1 MERILVTAIG
11 SLSADITIKTL
22 KKMGFFVVGCDIYPQ
37 SWVVDAFE
45 VDVFVQAP
53 GVNEESYL
61 SFLEEL
67 CRQQHISY
75 IIPLIDLEVDVLS
88 IHKESFQQKGITI
101 CTLSEICAKQCRD
114 KYQLPRQLR
123 SLGERY
129 GIRMLMGNMLKD
141 VNVEELA
148 FPVIVKPKNGR
159 SSQGCQLIY
168 NKKGIEYLS
177 SIDIEQNLLVQDYV
191 KGQVI
196 TVDVVCDS
204 QRKDAVAVARKEL
217 LRTANGAGTTVSII
231 REPVLEEFCRQA
243 AIQLE
248 IQGAVNFEFL
258 VDEEMNYYFLEINP
272 RFSGGVEFTHLA
284 GYNII
289 RNHINCFR
297 NVKIDT
303 CEEINEITVARK
315 FEEYITKESDEV

>member
-22 KKMGFFVVGCDIYPQ
+22 KQMGFFVVGCDIYPQ
-37 SWVVDAFE
+37 PWVVDAYE
-45 VDVFVQAP
+45 VDVFVQTP
-53 GVNEESYL
+53 GVKEESYL
-61 SFLEEL
+61 SFFEEL
-67 CRQQHISY
+67 CSQQQISY

-88 IHKESFQQKGITI
+88 VHKERFQSKGITI

-114 KYQLPRQLR
+114 KYQLPRQLS
-123 SLGERY
+123 SLGEKY
-129 GIRMLMGNMLKD
+129 GIRMLMGNLLKD
-141 VNVEELA
+141 INVDELT
-148 FPVIVKPKNGR
+148 FPVIVKPRNGR

-168 NKKGIEYLS
+168 NEKGIEYLS
-177 SIDIEQNLLVQDYV
+177 TIDTEQNLLVQNYV

-231 REPVLEEFCRQA
+231 REPIVEEFCRQA
-243 AIQLE
+243 AIHLQ

-258 VDEEMNYYFLEINP
+258 VDEEKNYYFLEINP

-284 GYNII
+284 GYNVIK
-289 RNHINCFR
+289 NHMNCFR
-297 NVKIDT
+297 NVTINT
-303 CEEINEITVARK
+303 CEEIKEMTVARK
-315 FEEYITKESDEV
+315 YEEYITEGSDKV